1 MSKRKE
7 VERLFLQLEQG
18 GISRREFVTRTLA
31 LGLSMSSVGLLLSS
45 CKGGDGGAAG
55 GRDTAAGD
63 VAAADL
69 GPMEKELHLYNWSD
83 YIAEDTVPN

>member
-55 GRDTAAGD
+55 GRDNY
-63 VAAADL
+63 V
-69 GPMEKELHLYNWSD
+69 
-83 YIAEDTVPN
+83 